1 WLDDVSSDALDVP
14 SDEPVVGG
22 THLLVAIAGAA
33 MIAAAVMALLTPL
46 ALAQAHARL
55 GLRALDVPLRQPAFQ
70 IAFGLLL
77 ATMVYALVVVYA
89 TAAAPVVALR
99 LSRATGVAWATIAL
113 VALIPDARAL
123 WRSMQPD
130 TILGRVAADLVA
142 AIRANPPVHDHEE
155 R

>member
-1 WLDDVSSDALDVP
+1 AGTMNRSMAARMSHSAWMLPVAITLATVALAVLTLWLDDLSSDALDVP

-55 GLRALDVPLRQPAFQ
+55 GLRALDVPLREPAFQ

-77 ATMVYALVVVYA
+77 ATMVYALVVLYA
-89 TAAAPVVALR
+89 TAGAPVDVPRLSLATAVAL
-99 LSRATGVAWATIAL
+99 ATI
-113 VALIPDARAL
+113 
-123 WRSMQPD
+123 
-130 TILGRVAADLVA
+130 
-142 AIRANPPVHDHEE
+142 
-155 R
+155 